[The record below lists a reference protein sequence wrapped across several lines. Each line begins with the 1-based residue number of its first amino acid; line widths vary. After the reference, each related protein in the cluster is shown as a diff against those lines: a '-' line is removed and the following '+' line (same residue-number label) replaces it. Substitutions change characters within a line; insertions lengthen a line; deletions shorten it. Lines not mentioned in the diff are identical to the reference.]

1 MASTSLSSVTT
12 SISVP
17 NITSLVTLRYV
28 EWLQL
33 SPLVQTNA
41 PIWRFIDGSLPPPDE
56 YLPAVDG
63 KPAERNPEHLA
74 WQRTDQSLVS
84 LLTATL
90 SESILAMLVGCNT
103 TSETLHCLEH
113 HFSQQSIANATHIRF
128 QLMDIKKGTK
138 SVSEYLQHAKS
149 LANSLASLNE
159 HDPTPI
165 WCLQS
170 YAGLDQTMLWLLQ
183 QY

>member
-1 MASTSLSSVTT
+1 M
-12 SISVP
+12 
-17 NITSLVTLRYV
+17 
-28 EWLQL
+28 
-33 SPLVQTNA
+33 QTNA

-170 YAGLDQTMLWLLQ
+170 YAGLDQTML
-183 QY
+183 